1 MARWGGIERKVT
13 LPGEP
18 KLPGVSLRAA
28 KGAPKRA
35 GKPAKHKRV
44 AVLIT
49 HGMGQQLPFE
59 TLDALAEGLVATA
72 GVQSGTEVREVRAVT
87 ARLGEL
93 TTQRVEFDT
102 RNKAGEDV
110 EVHVYEGYWAPLT
123 EGQVSLKDVMWFLF
137 GAAGSGL
144 RNTIGGFKRWMF
156 GQEVNFGGQ
165 HRARLSLLLAAFL
178 LLSLV
183 GLNAVIAYYGVDR
196 IFGSGHVDDLC
207 IGAPGSPD
215 CQYYYPLTFVAGCF
229 GVISILTGAV
239 LYWLSKL
246 NRFGET
252 RVIRF
257 VIRMPLLG
265 LFWLLIAAWTFL
277 ALLWWGAYCPW
288 IACWLDRCPLI
299 VRLAECGWWA
309 IWGLLALGS
318 WVVKLFLV
326 EYVGDV
332 AAYVSSHSLDKFND
346 LRTRIKAT
354 VFTIA
359 KAIYANKD
367 QPYDGVIL
375 AGHSLGS
382 VITYDTLNALIN
394 DDGLSGN
401 PLKVMKRTNLLLT
414 FGSPLDKT
422 AFIFANQ
429 WADTTATREALAASL
444 QPLILAYQPFRDIP
458 WVNVYS
464 WADIVSNWLK
474 FYDDKA
480 KPDYPKLKVDNRP
493 DRRAITPLLAHIE
506 YWRNKEV
513 FEHIY
518 GHL

>member
-1 MARWGGIERKVT
+1 MSRWGGIKRRVT
-13 LPGEP
+13 WPGEP
-18 KLPGVSLRAA
+18 KLPGLMLQAA

-35 GKPAKHKRV
+35 GKPAKRKRV

-59 TLDALAEGLVATA
+59 TLDSLVEGLIATA
-72 GVQSGTEVREVRAVT
+72 QDQSKTKVPMVRAVT

-123 EGQVSLKDVMWFLF
+123 EGQVSLSDVMWFLF
-137 GAAGSGL
+137 GAAGNGL
-144 RNTIGGFKRWMF
+144 RNTLGGFKRWMF
-156 GQEVNFGGQ
+156 GQEVDFGGQ
-165 HRARLSLLLAAFL
+165 HRARLSLLLAASL

-183 GLNAVIAYYGVDR
+183 LLNAVIAYFGVDR
-196 IFGSGHVDDLC
+196 LFSGGLADPC
-207 IGAPGSPD
+207 IVGTSHFWCP
-215 CQYYYPLTFVAGCF
+215 YYPSLTFLAGCF
-229 GVISILTGAV
+229 GVISIVTGAV

-252 RVIRF
+252 HLRR
-257 VIRMPLLG
+257 PLLLC
-265 LFWLLIAAWTFL
+265 LFWPLIVAWAAL
-277 ALLWWGAYCPW
+277 ALCWWFAFCPW
-288 IACWLDRCPLI
+288 IAGWLDSYSF
-299 VRLAECGWWA
+299 VFWAADEGWWA
-309 IWGLLALGS
+309 IWGFLALGS

-346 LRTRIKAT
+346 LRLRIKAT

-359 KAIYANKD
+359 KAIYAQKD

-394 DDGLSGN
+394 DDALSGT
-401 PLKVMKRTNLLLT
+401 PLKVLGRTRLLLT

-429 WADTTATREALAASL
+429 WSDTTATREALAASL
-444 QPLILAYQPFRDIP
+444 QPLILNYAQFRGID

-464 WADIVSNWLK
+464 CADIVSNWLK
-474 FYDDKA
+474 FYDDEHDKPHMTRWVQN
-480 KPDYPKLKVDNRP
+480 KPDRW
-493 DRRAITPLLAHIE
+493 AITPLLAHIE
-506 YWRNKEV
+506 YWRNTEI
-513 FEHIY
+513 FMHIY
-518 GHL
+518 EHL

>member
-1 MARWGGIERKVT
+1 MGRWGGIKRRVAF
-13 LPGEP
+13 PGEKP
-18 KLPGVSLRAA
+18 
-28 KGAPKRA
+28 APKAALRA
-35 GKPAKHKRV
+35 GKGKARGARRRV

-59 TLDALAEGLVATA
+59 TLDALAEGLIATA
-72 GVQSGTEVREVRAVT
+72 RVQSRAPVGEVRAVT

-93 TTQRVEFDT
+93 TTQRVEFET
-102 RNKAGEDV
+102 KKGGEEI

-123 EGQVSLKDVMWFLF
+123 EGQVSLGDVMAFLF
-137 GAAGSGL
+137 GAAGNGI

-156 GQEVNFGGQ
+156 GQEVDFGGQ
-165 HRARLSLLLAAFL
+165 HSARLSLVAAAFL

-183 GLNAVIAYYGVDR
+183 GLNAVIASFSTYHILGGDPVAKFPQRYE
-196 IFGSGHVDDLC
+196 
-207 IGAPGSPD
+207 A
-215 CQYYYPLTFVAGCF
+215 LTFVAGCF
-229 GVISILTGAV
+229 GVISIVTGAV

-252 RVIRF
+252 HLIR
-257 VIRMPLLG
+257 PLLLG
-265 LFWLLIAAWTFL
+265 LFWLLIAAWSVLGLF
-277 ALLWWGAYCPW
+277 WWVTICPW
-288 IACWLDRCPLI
+288 FAAWLDRCPFVSTT
-299 VRLAECGWWA
+299 VRCGWWE

-346 LRTRIKAT
+346 LRQRIKAT
-354 VFTIA
+354 VFGIA
-359 KAIYANKD
+359 KAIYADKS
-367 QPYDGVIL
+367 YDGVIL

-394 DDGLSGN
+394 DDALSGT
-401 PLKVMKRTNLLLT
+401 PLKVLTRTRLLLT

-444 QPLILAYQPFRDIP
+444 QPLILAYHPFRKIE

-464 WADIVSNWLK
+464 IFDIVSNWLK
-474 FYDDKA
+474 FYDDKH
-480 KPDYPKLKVDNRP
+480 DKLYDSFKVQNTP

-518 GHL
+518 QHL

>member
-1 MARWGGIERKVT
+1 MGRWGGIKRRVAF
-13 LPGEP
+13 PGEKPAP
-18 KLPGVSLRAA
+18 KAALRAEKGKARRA
-28 KGAPKRA
+28 KR
-35 GKPAKHKRV
+35 RV

-59 TLDALAEGLVATA
+59 TLDALAEGLIATA
-72 GVQSGTEVREVRAVT
+72 QVQSRQTVPDVRAVT
-87 ARLGEL
+87 ARLGDL

-123 EGQVSLKDVMWFLF
+123 EGQVSLKDVMGFLF
-137 GAAGSGL
+137 GAAGNGL
-144 RNTIGGFKRWMF
+144 RNTVGGFKRWMF
-156 GQEVNFGGQ
+156 GKEVDFGGQ
-165 HRARLSLLLAAFL
+165 PWARLSLLLAAFL
-178 LLSLV
+178 LLSLT
-183 GLNAVIAYYGVDR
+183 GLNAVIACFSADHILGGDP
-196 IFGSGHVDDLC
+196 
-207 IGAPGSPD
+207 GARFPERY
-215 CQYYYPLTFVAGCF
+215 QALTFVAGCF
-229 GVISILTGAV
+229 GAVSILTGAV

-246 NRFGET
+246 NRFGE
-252 RVIRF
+252 RHLRRPV
-257 VIRMPLLG
+257 LLG
-265 LFWLLIAAWTFL
+265 LFWPLIAAWTVLGLF
-277 ALLWWGAYCPW
+277 WWVAACPW
-288 IACWLDRCPLI
+288 FAAWLDQCPFARE
-299 VRLAECGWWA
+299 VAEEGWLY

-318 WVVKLFLV
+318 WVIKLFLV

-346 LRTRIKAT
+346 LRLRIKAT
-354 VFTIA
+354 VFAIA
-359 KAIYANKD
+359 KAIYAEKD

-394 DDGLSGN
+394 DDALSTE
-401 PLKVMKRTNLLLT
+401 PLRVLRRTRLLLT

-444 QPLILAYQPFRDIP
+444 QPLILAYEPFRQID

-464 WADIVSNWLK
+464 IFDIVSNWLK
-474 FYDDKA
+474 FYDDKH
-480 KPDYPKLKVDNRP
+480 DKLYDKFKVQNRP

-506 YWRNKEV
+506 YWRNQEV